1 MSGRVV
7 KVVTS
12 FHPNKGRWS
21 SQSSTNPLYLPPPFG
36 ETHFSMTANI
46 GFLSVRVHPE
56 HGYFGGY
63 LIVNQLAR
71 PLEFH
76 CTMPVKPSRA
86 QAVLY
91 GPTID
96 DFVCG
101 EQIGKALVS
110 KARVTPDLIITDS
123 LAALAVTLVS
133 ELRVV
138 KLEAELSTSDAGENL
153 RMPKSTN
160 LDLVRL
166 RGRDHNFV
174 ALADSPITDQHLEQL
189 LGQLSANFEITEPFQ
204 RITEALLEA
213 HPITKAA

>member
-1 MSGRVV
+1 
-7 KVVTS
+7 
-12 FHPNKGRWS
+12 
-21 SQSSTNPLYLPPPFG
+21 
-36 ETHFSMTANI
+36 MTANI
-46 GFLSVRVHPE
+46 GFLSVRVHSE

-86 QAVLY
+86 QALLY

-110 KARVTPDLIITDS
+110 KAKVTPDLIITDS

-138 KLEAELSTSDAGENL
+138 KLEAELSTSNAGENL

-160 LDLVRL
+160 VDLVRL
-166 RGRDHNFV
+166 RGRDHNFM
-174 ALADSPITDQHLEQL
+174 ALANSRITEQHLEQVL
-189 LGQLSANFEITEPFQ
+189 SQLSANFEITEPFH

-213 HPITKAA
+213 HPIAKAA

>member
-1 MSGRVV
+1 
-7 KVVTS
+7 
-12 FHPNKGRWS
+12 
-21 SQSSTNPLYLPPPFG
+21 
-36 ETHFSMTANI
+36 MTANI
-46 GFLSVRVHPE
+46 GFLSVRVHAE

-86 QAVLY
+86 QALLY

-101 EQIGKALVS
+101 EQIGKALVT
-110 KARVTPDLIITDS
+110 KAKVTPDLIITDS

-133 ELRVV
+133 DLMVV
-138 KLEAELSTSDAGENL
+138 KLEAELVTSDAGENL

-160 LDLVRL
+160 LDLQRL
-166 RGRDHNFV
+166 RGGDHDFV
-174 ALADSPITDQHLEQL
+174 ALASSRVTEKHLSHML
-189 LGQLSANFEITEPFQ
+189 DQLSANFEITEPFQ

-213 HPITKAA
+213 HPIAKAA